1 MSTSTDVAIA
11 EMTAHADE
19 TVRIRGWLHR
29 SRASGKVA
37 FVLVRDG
44 TGVCQCVVEKTDA
57 TAELFETLRH
67 LPQESALTVTGVVRL
82 DERAPGGAE
91 LVVAHAEVVHRAEG
105 YPITPKPH
113 GIDFLMRHR
122 HLWLRSRRQHT
133 ILRVRHTLIDEI
145 RSFFH
150 RNGFTLIDTPIF
162 SPAVG
167 EGASTLFEVDYFGE
181 PVYLAQTGQL
191 YLEAAAMSF
200 GKVYCFGPTFR
211 AEKSKTRR
219 HLTEFWMV
227 EPEVAYADLD
237 DVMAVA
243 EDLICS
249 LVARVLEDHR
259 DDLVELERDVEP
271 LERVQKPF
279 ERTTY
284 TQAAEILRSDAT
296 QTWLQQ
302 ELETKQTQ
310 ADELAAEI
318 ERMDAERQ
326 QPGVKKFKAEQ
337 LVRQIAAA
345 REAHADLVEEVGNLP
360 HHMTLAR
367 DFAWGSDLGGSD
379 ETIISRR
386 HDGPTFVTHYPK
398 QAKAFYMHVNRDD
411 PRVVDN
417 FDLLGPEGYGE
428 IIGGSQREDDYDTLL
443 ERIEEDGLP
452 REPYEWYLDLRRYG
466 SVPHGG
472 FGLGVERTLAWL
484 CGLKHV
490 RETIPFPRLLG
501 RVYP

>member
-1 MSTSTDVAIA
+1 
-11 EMTAHADE
+11 
-19 TVRIRGWLHR
+19 LYNLR
-29 SRASGKVA
+29 SSGKVL
-37 FVLVRDG
+37 FLIVRDG
-44 TGVCQCVVEKTDA
+44 TGLCQCVLERTEHA
-57 TAELFETLRH
+57 AGLFEELEH
-67 LPQESALTVTGVVRL
+67 LPQESSLIVEGTV
-82 DERAPGGAE
+82 RAEPRSPGGYE
-91 LVVAHAEVVHRAEG
+91 LAVRDARIVHRAEP
-105 YPITPKPH
+105 YPITPKSH

-133 ILRVRHTLIDEI
+133 ILRIRHTLVDEI
-145 RSFFH
+145 RSFFN

-162 SPAVG
+162 APAVG
-167 EGASTLFEVDYFGE
+167 EAASTLFAVDYFGE

-227 EPEVAYADLD
+227 EPEMAYAELD
-237 DVMAVA
+237 DVMTVA
-243 EDLICS
+243 EDLVFS
-249 LVARVLEDHR
+249 LVTRVLNDHR
-259 DDLVELERDVEP
+259 ADLKELQRDIEP
-271 LERVQKPF
+271 LEKVTRPF
-279 ERTTY
+279 VRMTY
-284 TQAAEILRSDAT
+284 TEAAEVLRGD
-296 QTWLQQ
+296 
-302 ELETKQTQ
+302 QTQ
-310 ADELAAEI
+310 QVLQHDLEAKKARADELARDIDRMEQ
-318 ERMDAERQ
+318 ERR
-326 QPGVKKFKAEQ
+326 QPGVKKWKAEQ
-337 LVRQIAAA
+337 LARQIIAL
-345 REAHADLVEEVGNLP
+345 REDHAELTEEIGNIP
-360 HHMTLAR
+360 HHMELAR
-367 DFAWGSDLGGSD
+367 RFEWGGDLGGSD

-386 HDGPTFVTHYPK
+386 HDRPTFVTHYPK

-417 FDLLGPEGYGE
+417 FDLLAPEGYGE
-428 IIGGSQREDDYDTLL
+428 IIGGSQREDDYEMLRR
-443 ERIEEDGLP
+443 RIEEDRLP

-472 FGLGVERTLAWL
+472 FGLGVERTLAWI